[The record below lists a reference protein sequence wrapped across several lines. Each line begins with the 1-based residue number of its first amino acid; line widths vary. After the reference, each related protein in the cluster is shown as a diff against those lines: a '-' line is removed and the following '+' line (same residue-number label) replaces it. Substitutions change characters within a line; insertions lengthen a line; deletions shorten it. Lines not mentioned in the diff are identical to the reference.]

1 MHVDTNA
8 HPLHPNISIH
18 ILLTVFYT
26 FHLEADKE
34 NLFNNQENVELVIIS
49 LFSWSWWMIQPYYSK
64 EKLDAGHSEG
74 WRGWTKSQLS
84 NTEQ

>member
-1 MHVDTNA
+1 MHLKSKKTQINKKNVRKWVHVDTNA

-34 NLFNNQENVELVIIS
+34 NLFNNQENVELVIIFFI
-49 LFSWSWWMIQPYYSK
+49 LMILMNDSAA
-64 EKLDAGHSEG
+64 L
-74 WRGWTKSQLS
+74 L
-84 NTEQ
+84 